1 MLVKSLIVSILVSVD
16 VSALDFGS
24 YTLKVNEE
32 ITLLC
37 ITTSLVFQVLCFGK

>member
-32 ITLLC
+32 ITLWDG
-37 ITTSLVFQVLCFGK
+37 IDDDGYR